1 MFKKSTV
8 FILHFAPSLHFT
20 LSQQSAFYTQSAFYP
35 WSTVCSLC
43 FTLIGLRWAQMTK
56 PCFVTLEFFDF
67 VKFTENIE
75 LPAV

>member
-8 FILHFAPSLHFT
+8 FILHFAPSRRFT

-35 WSTVCSLC
+35 WSAVCSLQSVFYTDR
-43 FTLIGLRWAQMTK
+43 FTLGSD
-56 PCFVTLEFFDF
+56 VTLEFFDF